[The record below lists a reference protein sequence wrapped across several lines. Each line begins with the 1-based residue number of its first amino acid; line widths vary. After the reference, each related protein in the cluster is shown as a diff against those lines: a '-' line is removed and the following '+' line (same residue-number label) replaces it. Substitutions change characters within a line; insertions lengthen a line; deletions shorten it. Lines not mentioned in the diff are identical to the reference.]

1 MQKDSDPDKSSSF
14 PADRLFNMLAR
25 APYMSLGV
33 LWEEAVDRVDAD
45 PNGALIAARRL
56 LEATCRQV
64 LDRTSHEISP
74 SADLA
79 TLYNHASQALSVAS
93 SQQTQQTYKALFGA
107 IYTIVQSVGELDN
120 ASGDA
125 QGKPSHAY
133 VSSISEAELAVNL
146 TGTVCIFLLSA
157 LESYLTLNERIGSDG
172 HVFLRFD
179 KTGVWRI
186 FDHSRNS
193 PKSLPFYEIDTGP
206 ALWLVGD
213 KGIYL
218 MSNGNPR
225 LGFDG
230 LNIPQGRER
239 EIRSLTVHANGCDPD
254 IVDFELW
261 WKVHCAI
268 NDGSD
273 FCYPLECGLFEDV
286 LEHSDTEIVIVVG
299 EDDIAIH
306 SDREFRAT
314 FGDPALS

>member
-1 MQKDSDPDKSSSF
+1 M
-14 PADRLFNMLAR
+14 
-25 APYMSLGV
+25 
-33 LWEEAVDRVDAD
+33 
-45 PNGALIAARRL
+45 
-56 LEATCRQV
+56 
-64 LDRTSHEISP
+64 
-74 SADLA
+74 
-79 TLYNHASQALSVAS
+79 
-93 SQQTQQTYKALFGA
+93 
-107 IYTIVQSVGELDN
+107 
-120 ASGDA
+120 
-125 QGKPSHAY
+125 
-133 VSSISEAELAVNL
+133 NL

-230 LNIPQGRER
+230 LNIPQGREQ

-314 FGDPALS
+314 FGRSRAFLIEISKHDVTRRVGLGPPLGLISVGKTIRAMAHPTAACSVVS